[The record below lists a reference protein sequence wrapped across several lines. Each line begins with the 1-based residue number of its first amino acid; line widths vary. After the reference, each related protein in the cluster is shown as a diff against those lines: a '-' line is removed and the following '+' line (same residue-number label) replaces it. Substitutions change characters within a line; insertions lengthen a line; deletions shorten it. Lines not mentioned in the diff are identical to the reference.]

1 MNMKKNILL
10 FLLVLW
16 TLNSYS
22 QWIQKNDLPNEYQ
35 GRNHPVTFAIDDTG
49 YVLTGGR
56 EGGNLLADFY
66 KYDATM
72 DSWEQLPDFP
82 GGARSYSYGLT
93 YDEMGYVGFGVGTE
107 GYFNDLWKFDPA
119 SETWTA
125 LSDCPCIGRAH
136 PAFVAANNKIYV
148 GLGSNNGNLKD
159 WWEYDIATDSWN
171 QKTDFPALE
180 RHHPYYFSIGDMVYA
195 GFGHGSS
202 IFKDLYEYNAASN
215 SWTQMADLPA
225 QGRVAGSQFS
235 FNGKGYIISGEGDD
249 HGHLPEGEFW
259 EYDPQSNSWAQ
270 LPSHPGEGRWAP
282 GTFIIDGKLY
292 LTSGG
297 VSSAP
302 FNEKDLWEFDL
313 SILFSNN
320 DNVVAPMVAFY
331 PNPSNGSLNFNTSL
345 NIKQVSIWD
354 FNGRLVQEIKDV
366 TNRIDLNQ
374 LDAGMYIIGIET
386 QEGNYF
392 FEKLILE

>member
-1 MNMKKNILL
+1 
-10 FLLVLW
+10 
-16 TLNSYS
+16 
-22 QWIQKNDLPNEYQ
+22 
-35 GRNHPVTFAIDDTG
+35 
-49 YVLTGGR
+49 
-56 EGGNLLADFY
+56 
-66 KYDATM
+66 
-72 DSWEQLPDFP
+72 
-82 GGARSYSYGLT
+82 
-93 YDEMGYVGFGVGTE
+93 
-107 GYFNDLWKFDPA
+107 
-119 SETWTA
+119 
-125 LSDCPCIGRAH
+125 
-136 PAFVAANNKIYV
+136 
-148 GLGSNNGNLKD
+148 LGSNNGNLKD

-282 GTFIIDGKLY
+282 GTFIIDDKLY

-386 QEGNYF
+386 QEDNYF